1 MPDWHD
7 ELSTLVH
14 ERHKALVGYAY
25 LLTGR
30 TKDAE
35 DLVQDAL
42 VKTYTRKSTPEPG
55 GAEAY
60 VRRAILTIYLDGYR
74 RRRRWSG
81 IRHLVGS
88 PEQAGGHE
96 SSSADHVDVAA
107 ALDALTPRQR
117 SAIVLRYFE
126 DHTVPQIA
134 EQMGCSVGTVKRHIF
149 DAHATL
155 QGRLGRLGRLGELTP
170 LEPDET
176 VDRFRPPSAAES
188 LLSAP
193 RPSGEP
199 PPGAPPPTSPSPS
212 PSASPSASN
221 PTTSGSTS

>member
-7 ELSTLVH
+7 ELSALVH
-14 ERHKALVGYAY
+14 GRHKALVGYAY

-30 TKDAE
+30 TKEAE

-74 RRRRWSG
+74 RRQRWSG

-88 PEQAGGHE
+88 SEQTTGHE
-96 SSSADHVDVAA
+96 SATADHVDVAT

-117 SAIVLRYFE
+117 SAIVLRYYE
-126 DHTVPQIA
+126 DLTVPQVA
-134 EQMGCSVGTVKRHIF
+134 EQMGCSVGTAKRHIF

-155 QGRLGRLGRLGELTP
+155 EGRLGELTP
-170 LEPDET
+170 IEPDPT
-176 VDRFRPPSAAES
+176 VDRFRPSSAAES
-188 LLSAP
+188 LRSAP
-193 RPSGEP
+193 RPSG
-199 PPGAPPPTSPSPS
+199 APPSSPPAPPS
-212 PSASPSASN
+212 PSAPN
-221 PTTSGSTS
+221 PTTSGSPS

>member
-42 VKTYTRKSTPEPG
+42 VKTYTRKSTPEAG

-96 SSSADHVDVAA
+96 SSSADHVDVAT

-126 DHTVPQIA
+126 DLTVPQIA

-155 QGRLGRLGRLGELTP
+155 QGRLGELTP

-193 RPSGEP
+193 RPSEEP
-199 PPGAPPPTSPSPS
+199 PLGAPPPASP
-212 PSASPSASN
+212 SPSASN
-221 PTTSGSTS
+221 PTTYGSPS

>member
-30 TKDAE
+30 TKEAE

-60 VRRAILTIYLDGYR
+60 VRRTILTLYLDGYR

-88 PEQAGGHE
+88 PEQTDGHE
-96 SSSADHVDVAA
+96 STTADQVDVAA

-126 DHTVPQIA
+126 DLTVPQIA

-155 QGRLGRLGRLGELTP
+155 QGRLGDLTP

-188 LLSAP
+188 LRSAP
-193 RPSGEP
+193 RPSDDP
-199 PPGAPPPTSPSPS
+199 PPAAPSSPP
-212 PSASPSASN
+212 ASPSAQN
-221 PTTSGSTS
+221 PTTYGSPS